1 MSLTAKLPDKNKK
14 EEYSLYVSGKITY
27 MNTDKELGTLI
38 ILEGSGVAFYS
49 ASNSRRAYIFQDA
62 SEKSCGIP
70 CEEGFIPYFKQKV
83 RILYKAK
90 GRKIELLK
98 FMIYNL
104 EKKYGDKIYKLNS
117 SYWIMLGSYIDSIQ
131 TKKKGK
137 NNTKRI
143 PYLITEKYLKRQ
155 ENSNENN

>member
-1 MSLTAKLPDKNKK
+1 MSLTAKLPDKKKK

-62 SEKSCGIP
+62 SENSCGIP

-104 EKKYGDKIYKLNS
+104 EKKYGDKIYELNS
-117 SYWIMLGSYIDSIQ
+117 SYWIMIGSYIESIQ
-131 TKKKGK
+131 KKTKGK

-143 PYLITEKYLKRQ
+143 PYLITEKYLKVQR
-155 ENSNENN
+155 NRNENN